1 MKFTNDSKKI
11 METFIV
17 AFKGFYNNQTPE
29 QQSMKDKLLTE
40 IFYKINRSSIDIGLM
55 DELNLIK
62 TQIKEKINKNE
73 LSKIEL
79 LESHFTPE
87 PIKKYIYE
95 QVTSMVS
102 FLATINQKDVKL
114 DFYLTEKELI
124 NDLSEIKEMAQRL
137 FIVFK
142 YLSGMSE
149 KECCETLT
157 ISLFRTPFK
166 KILPKSSH
174 IIIGPNHVNTAV
186 TYHCVKNNN
195 ILVYRKEEIFKTCI
209 HEMLHALGLDWN
221 EMSTTKLKEK
231 MKRLYK
237 IKSNMNTP
245 EAYVEFWACILNSCF
260 SSYFLSNKNLEEY
273 LLFVEYFLEFEKIYS
288 LYQINKILKFMEMS
302 YSDLYKN
309 SVSSVQ
315 LRKYMYKEDTNV
327 FMYYIL
333 KTLFLY
339 NHLEFIIFC
348 KKNNKNLINFLKTE
362 DSMNNIY
369 NFISKMHDKAGF
381 INDIN
386 KIGNIINKKKG
397 TQFIKKTMRMTAVE
411 LE

>member
-1 MKFTNDSKKI
+1 MKFINDSKKI

-29 QQSMKDKLLTE
+29 QQSIKDKVLTE
-40 IFYKINRSSIDIGLM
+40 IFYKINRSSIDIDLM
-55 DELNLIK
+55 SELNLIK
-62 TQIKEKINKNE
+62 TQIKERINKNE
-73 LSKIEL
+73 LSKVEL

-195 ILVYRKEEIFKTCI
+195 IL
-209 HEMLHALGLDWN
+209 MLN
-221 EMSTTKLKEK
+221 
-231 MKRLYK
+231 Y
-237 IKSNMNTP
+237 
-245 EAYVEFWACILNSCF
+245 
-260 SSYFLSNKNLEEY
+260 
-273 LLFVEYFLEFEKIYS
+273 
-288 LYQINKILKFMEMS
+288 
-302 YSDLYKN
+302 
-309 SVSSVQ
+309 
-315 LRKYMYKEDTNV
+315 
-327 FMYYIL
+327 
-333 KTLFLY
+333 
-339 NHLEFIIFC
+339 
-348 KKNNKNLINFLKTE
+348 
-362 DSMNNIY
+362 
-369 NFISKMHDKAGF
+369 
-381 INDIN
+381 
-386 KIGNIINKKKG
+386 
-397 TQFIKKTMRMTAVE
+397 
-411 LE
+411 